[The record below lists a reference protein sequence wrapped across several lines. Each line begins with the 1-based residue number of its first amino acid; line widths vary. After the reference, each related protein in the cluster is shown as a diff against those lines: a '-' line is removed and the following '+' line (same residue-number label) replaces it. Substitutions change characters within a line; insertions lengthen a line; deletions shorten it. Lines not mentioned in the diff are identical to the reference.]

1 MSTTSSI
8 SPISSNIIT
17 PSTTKVGLGYGIAIA
32 ISILFL
38 ISSILL
44 ASYAC
49 VRVKA
54 GNRDDDEDE
63 NDHNVGD
70 NVDRPHQR
78 DNLAHQPISIGLP
91 GPMQIKVGLEKK
103 PNKELTYNEVV
114 LGESK
119 RLPRPNNGP
128 CSICLSEYKPKE
140 IVRCMPHCNHCF
152 HVKCIDQWLKVGPTC
167 PLCRNSPA
175 ATPSATPLSE
185 LVPLAFHPR

>member
-1 MSTTSSI
+1 MSKTSPI
-8 SPISSNIIT
+8 SPITSSTSPNIT
-17 PSTTKVGLGYGIAIA
+17 TTKVGLGYGIAIA

-38 ISSILL
+38 ISTILL

-49 VRVKA
+49 IRVRA
-54 GNRDDDEDE
+54 GGGHDEDE
-63 NDHNVGD
+63 NEDDASVGEAHD
-70 NVDRPHQR
+70 ILQRPM
-78 DNLAHQPISIGLP
+78 PIGLP
-91 GPMQIKVGLEKK
+91 GPMQIIVGLEKQ
-103 PNKELTYNEVV
+103 PNKEMGYNEVV

-128 CSICLSEYKPKE
+128 CCICLSDYKPKE
-140 IVRCMPHCNHCF
+140 IVRCMPQCNHCF

-175 ATPSATPLSE
+175 ATPAATPLSE